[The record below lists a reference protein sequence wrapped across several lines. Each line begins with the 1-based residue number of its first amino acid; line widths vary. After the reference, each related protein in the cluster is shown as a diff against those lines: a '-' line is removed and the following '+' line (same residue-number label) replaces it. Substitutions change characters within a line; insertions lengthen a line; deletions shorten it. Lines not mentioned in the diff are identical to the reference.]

1 MNPVSRR
8 TILKTVGAGG
18 ILLVGGASATGAQMG
33 GQEDTALFR
42 VGHFSPDTPV
52 VNVLI
57 DDEPFPE
64 LQGVPY
70 GALSSYF
77 VVPAD
82 TYNVKVVLTGEMIEG
97 EMPTSNETSTETAM
111 TPTETETG
119 MTTTESESG
128 MTTTETTTSI
138 DEDRLVIDED
148 LTLDADSAYTI
159 VAADELD
166 NISAVVLEDNE
177 EPASDSQAK
186 VRFGHFSSDAP
197 AVDITLAN
205 GDDLASNLEFS
216 EVSGYEVLDAGVYSI
231 DINDAQNQEAVAS
244 LTDVELMGDQVY
256 SVFVIGYVAP
266 QGPELPGLSVL
277 SSNDTLAQQM
287 AREETT
293 TETPSGNET
302 TTSS

>member
-1 MNPVSRR
+1 MSQLSRR
-8 TILKTVGAGG
+8 TILKTIGGGSLLLAGG
-18 ILLVGGASATGAQMG
+18 VNVAGAQMG
-33 GQEDTALFR
+33 DQEETALFR

-70 GALSSYF
+70 GALSQYF

-82 TYNVKVVLTGEMIEG
+82 TYNVKVVLAGEMIEG
-97 EMPTSNETSTETAM
+97 ETPTDNETSTDTGTTA
-111 TPTETETG
+111 TETETMG
-119 MTTTESESG
+119 NESETG
-128 MTTTETTTSI
+128 TTETTTEV
-138 DEDRLVIDED
+138 DEDLVAIDED
-148 LTLDADSAYTI
+148 LTLDAGSAYTI

-166 NISAVVLEDNE
+166 NISAVVLEDDE

-197 AVDITLAN
+197 AVDITRAN
-205 GDDLASNLEFS
+205 GDDLVSNLEFG
-216 EVSGYEVLDAGVYSI
+216 EVSSYEVLDAGVYSI
-231 DINDAQNQEAVAS
+231 DIDDAQTQEVVAGLS
-244 LTDVELMGDQVY
+244 DVELEGDQVY

-277 SSNDTLAQQM
+277 NSNDTLAQRM

-302 TTSS
+302 TTTAG